1 MTLKLVV
8 KSEAFFGPE
17 ELLLS
22 GGSHGIGRLH
32 DNDLSIQIDCVSGYH
47 AELKRTPEGD
57 YLISDLKSTNGTF
70 LNGNRVTSPEK
81 VKPGDH
87 LKLGNVLVMVEEQ
100 IELVARPGNGSFHGD
115 SPIQIVSLKD
125 VFGFESGDH
134 LNTYPITPVRR
145 TTPDMAHGSGVPLQ
159 PVRMASPVQTPGTE
173 APQIEQAREAE
184 RARQVEQARETE
196 RVKQIEQAREAERA
210 RQVEQAR
217 ETERV
222 KQIEQAREAERVRQ
236 IEQAREAERVK
247 QIEQA
252 RESERLRQVEQAREA
267 ERVRQIEQA
276 REAER
281 ARQIEQA
288 RDAERARQ
296 IEQAREAERA
306 RQIEQAREAERVRQI
321 EQAREAE
328 RAQQIERA
336 REAERVKQIEQAR
349 EAERVRQIERAR
361 EAERA
366 QKIERAREAEQTEV
380 DLRESPEPRG
390 MDIRSTI
397 LGLTTQLESAM
408 REISRLKA
416 FIARE
421 SPGPVEMNGQGAGP
435 AIPTRPMAQNGDELA
450 SQRSGN
456 LNGKGMPAGQE
467 RDLHE
472 GDRRE
477 ACAASQ
483 NVTPLQ
489 SQNSENKLVFGD
501 FGKLPTHSVV
511 HLRQELEAARSVGER
526 RVYASGTSGSNE
538 MDS

>member
-184 RARQVEQARETE
+184 R
-196 RVKQIEQAREAERA
+196 
-210 RQVEQAR
+210 
-217 ETERV
+217 
-222 KQIEQAREAERVRQ
+222 VRQ

-349 EAERVRQIERAR
+349 EAERVRQIERAREAERAQKIERAR

>member
-8 KSEAFFGPE
+8 KSEASFGPE

-57 YLISDLKSTNGTF
+57 YLISDLNSTNGTF

-81 VKPGDH
+81 VKQGDH

-100 IELVARPGNGSFHGD
+100 IEVVARSGNESFHGD

-145 TTPDMAHGSGVPLQ
+145 TPPDMAHGSGVPLQ
-159 PVRMASPVQTPGTE
+159 PVRMARPVQTPGTE
-173 APQIEQAREAE
+173 APQIEQAREVE
-184 RARQVEQARETE
+184 RAPQIEQAREVERAQQVEQARE
-196 RVKQIEQAREAERA
+196 VERA
-210 RQVEQAR
+210 RQV
-217 ETERV
+217 
-222 KQIEQAREAERVRQ
+222 
-236 IEQAREAERVK
+236 
-247 QIEQA
+247 
-252 RESERLRQVEQAREA
+252 
-267 ERVRQIEQA
+267 
-276 REAER
+276 
-281 ARQIEQA
+281 
-288 RDAERARQ
+288 
-296 IEQAREAERA
+296 EQAREAERA

-328 RAQQIERA
+328 RAQQIEQA
-336 REAERVKQIEQAR
+336 REAERVRQIEQAREAERAQQIEQAR
-349 EAERVRQIERAR
+349 EAERVRQIEQAREAERAQQIEQAREAERVQQIERAREAERARQVEQAREAERVRQIEQAREAERARQVEQAREAERVRQVEQAREAERVQQIERAREAERVRQIEQAR

-366 QKIERAREAEQTEV
+366 QKFERAREAEQTEV
-380 DLRESPEPRG
+380 DLRESPEPRS

-435 AIPTRPMAQNGDELA
+435 ANPTRPMAQGGDEPA
-450 SQRSGN
+450 TRRSGN
-456 LNGKGMPAGQE
+456 VNGTGMPVGQE
-467 RDLHE
+467 HRRVHATFP
-472 GDRRE
+472 DRVYLDSKR
-477 ACAASQ
+477 
-483 NVTPLQ
+483 Q
-489 SQNSENKLVFGD
+489 SDVS
-501 FGKLPTHSVV
+501 
-511 HLRQELEAARSVGER
+511 QELSPDPPATLTAFEKR
-526 RVYASGTSGSNE
+526 
-538 MDS
+538 